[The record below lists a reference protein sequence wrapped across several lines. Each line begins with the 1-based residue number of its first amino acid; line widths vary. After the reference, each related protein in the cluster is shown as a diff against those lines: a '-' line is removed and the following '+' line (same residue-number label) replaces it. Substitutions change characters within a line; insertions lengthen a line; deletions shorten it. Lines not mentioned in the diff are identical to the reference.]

1 MAQNESNTDDYRE
14 RIRARLE
21 THLLGMQLAEVEVIR
36 RDPAKH
42 KLTLLMDGPLRYR
55 FWRAGKD
62 GRDRQVRYCY
72 STGRNV
78 AGYYLSWREV
88 VGKRGG
94 KRDQW
99 AARKLRKA
107 ASELA
112 RKRAEAWKA
121 KRAAGEQP

>member
-1 MAQNESNTDDYRE
+1 MTTEERSTNDYRE

-21 THLLGMQLAEVEVIR
+21 SHLLGMQLAEVEVIR

-55 FWRAGKD
+55 YWSAGKD
-62 GRDRQVRYCY
+62 GRGRRVRYCY

-88 VGKRGG
+88 IGKRGG

-121 KRAAGEQP
+121 KHADGVQP